1 MNVVFEVSIP
11 VFGLG
16 LLGYFATR
24 LGYFS
29 RDNADG
35 LTNFVYNFA
44 VPLLLFRTLAHADQ
58 VGAEHIGNGPW
69 QLVLGYY
76 APMAVF
82 YFLGMLI
89 SRFAFKRDFEA
100 QVITGFSFS
109 YGNAILLGLP
119 LALLTF
125 GEKGAIP
132 FFILL
137 AFHAL
142 TAFTV
147 TTIALEY
154 GRSEGL
160 SMGST
165 LNNMVKGIATN
176 PIIIG
181 IIAGTAVNRL
191 GWTVPAALDTLA
203 GFMQN
208 AVTPCALFALGATL
222 TGYGIAGRLAQT
234 SVIILAKCVA
244 FPLVVWVSCRHVFG
258 IDPLWAIV
266 ATLLAAQ
273 PVGVNIFIFAERYNT
288 ARAMATTAVFLS
300 TTFSLLSIPVLL
312 YFIELHGLR

>member
-1 MNVVFEVSIP
+1 MNVVFEVSLP

-29 RDNADG
+29 RDNAEG
-35 LTNFVYNFA
+35 LANFVYNFA

-58 VGAEHIGNGPW
+58 TGAIPW
-69 QLVLGYY
+69 RLVLGYY

-82 YFLGMLI
+82 YCGGMLV
-89 SRFAFKRDFEA
+89 SRLLFRQPFEA
-100 QVITGFSFS
+100 QVITGFSCS

-125 GEKGAIP
+125 GEEGALP

-142 TAFTV
+142 CAFTV

-160 SMGST
+160 PAG
-165 LNNMVKGIATN
+165 LRLGNMVKGLATN
-176 PIIIG
+176 PILIG
-181 IIAGTAVNRL
+181 IIAGIAFNRL
-191 GWTVPAALDTLA
+191 GWGVPVALDTLA

-222 TGYGIAGRLAQT
+222 TGYGIGGRIKQT
-234 SVIILAKCVA
+234 CVIIFAKCVA
-244 FPLVVWVSCRHVFG
+244 FPLVVWVSCRYVFG
-258 IDPLWAIV
+258 IDPLSAIV

-312 YFIELHGLR
+312 YLIDVYGLR